1 MNIEQKV
8 NDWVTAIAARN
19 ASNVGNAGNVERW
32 TARFLI
38 AGYWPVV
45 GAPEDL
51 AEIGAAISA
60 DGRDQYVLTFPP
72 SKTREAVE
80 LVAEQ
85 GGWLCDRQTPAPS
98 S

>member
-1 MNIEQKV
+1 M
-8 NDWVTAIAARN
+8 NDWVATIVARN
-19 ASNVGNAGNVERW
+19 ANVGSDDRW

-38 AGYWPVV
+38 EGYWPVV

-51 AEIGAAISA
+51 AAIGGTIVLDA
-60 DGRDQYVLTFPP
+60 RDQYVVTFPP

-85 GGWLCDRQTPAPS
+85 GGWLCERQTPVPGDG
-98 S
+98 